1 MYTNVSR
8 GMQANAVSVQGLS
21 IMTMTFAKGT
31 LFHLV
36 HRASHLLLDVVKVVS
51 HMDISQVE
59 GEVDRWVVR
68 GNATAD
74 RLASEVFLQVPA
86 HAQKALDNAFA
97 AWCLRKEVCE
107 HLQKF
112 VVAMGHRAL
121 SAKEEIR
128 EGDVERW
135 EDAGERSVATSSAV

>member
-1 MYTNVSR
+1 MGPGVEHNDHD
-8 GMQANAVSVQGLS
+8 
-21 IMTMTFAKGT
+21 IWGT

>member
-1 MYTNVSR
+1 MRAGIRAAIEAIRDAISHQRQFLLWIISMYTTVSR

-51 HMDISQVE
+51 HTDISQVE
-59 GEVDRWVVR
+59 GEVDRWVVQ

-74 RLASEVFLQVPA
+74 RLAS
-86 HAQKALDNAFA
+86 
-97 AWCLRKEVCE
+97 
-107 HLQKF
+107 
-112 VVAMGHRAL
+112 
-121 SAKEEIR
+121 
-128 EGDVERW
+128 
-135 EDAGERSVATSSAV
+135 

>member
-1 MYTNVSR
+1 MRAGIRAAIEAIRDAISHQRQFLLWISMYTNVSR

-51 HMDISQVE
+51 HTDISQVE
-59 GEVDRWVVR
+59 GEVDRWVVQ

-74 RLASEVFLQVPA
+74 RLAS
-86 HAQKALDNAFA
+86 
-97 AWCLRKEVCE
+97 
-107 HLQKF
+107 
-112 VVAMGHRAL
+112 
-121 SAKEEIR
+121 
-128 EGDVERW
+128 
-135 EDAGERSVATSSAV
+135 